1 MKILGIFRGFPGL
14 GRIVGGVSILEAL
27 RDRYGFKVKAVS
39 YLQGN
44 KYLKTRGFETLG
56 DVTAFDYCSI
66 GLLPTNHFA
75 KEINLLVKEFVPDII
90 IIDGEP
96 LIIQSLRI
104 SYPKNCYSSESF
116 RCR

>member
-14 GRIVGGVSILEAL
+14 GRLVGGVSILEAL

-75 KEINLLVKEFVPDII
+75 KEINLLVKELM
-90 IIDGEP
+90 EN
-96 LIIQSLRI
+96 LL
-104 SYPKNCYSSESF
+104 
-116 RCR
+116 